1 MPNRDCHTQ
10 CPSALVC
17 QYALPVFECHILC
30 PSVPVCPA
38 CIWALGLVLWK
49 ALYRRPGQPR
59 RFVQLKIFLALFC
72 LTFFKLTH
80 TTGRSK
86 ETVDCNFLLTD
97 PKISKSVKTQWFLG
111 SLYREV
117 LVFWCLKNARCVEFC
132 LSEIFQYKA
141 SCTKNGLNTQM
152 LPRRNPNLK
161 QVHKQL
167 SDTLWEAPQTPFSQ
181 L

>member
-1 MPNRDCHTQ
+1 MIRT
-10 CPSALVC
+10 
-17 QYALPVFECHILC
+17 
-30 PSVPVCPA
+30 
-38 CIWALGLVLWK
+38 
-49 ALYRRPGQPR
+49 
-59 RFVQLKIFLALFC
+59 
-72 LTFFKLTH
+72 TFKLSSLSLESEFSQYLLNREAVEARQRQSHAQLSLLRDFQLLSIHPMAVVGTQ
-80 TTGRSK
+80 TPWIFKCATGWSK

-97 PKISKSVKTQWFLG
+97 PKIPKSVKTQWFLG

-141 SCTKNGLNTQM
+141 RCTNKGLNTQM